1 MQPLYICI
9 FLFAQWPVIA
19 NADAPASASA
29 SRLNEILQSD
39 AVDAGALAAQRGGTD
54 VASTAAQD
62 GAVSGNRATNT
73 VSGGNVI
80 ASGAFANASGL
91 PMVIQNSGN
100 NVLIQNSTIVNVQ
113 FK

>member
-1 MQPLYICI
+1 M
-9 FLFAQWPVIA
+9 FLFAQWPAIA
-19 NADAPASASA
+19 NADAPAAASA
-29 SRLNEILQSD
+29 SRLDEMLQSE
-39 AVDAGALAAQRGGTD
+39 AVDAGSLAAQRGGTD
-54 VASTAAQD
+54 AVSTSAQD
-62 GAVSGNRATNT
+62 GAVSGNGATNT
-73 VSGGNVI
+73 VSGGNII